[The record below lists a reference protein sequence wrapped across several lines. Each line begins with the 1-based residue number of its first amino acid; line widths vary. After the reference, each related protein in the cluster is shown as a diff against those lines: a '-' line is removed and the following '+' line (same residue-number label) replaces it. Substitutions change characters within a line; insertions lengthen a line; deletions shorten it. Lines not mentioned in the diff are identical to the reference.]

1 MMLVVRDKLRCIPLG
16 KSVCHMGVPGRNFW
30 VTMPED
36 VLDKSQVLGFM
47 VEVGAAAMAEHMTG
61 IARVLQVASLQG
73 LVHDGADAIPGYVAQ
88 KFSI

>member
-1 MMLVVRDKLRCIPLG
+1 MRNKLGCIPLSQ
-16 KSVCHMGVPGRNFW
+16 SVCHMGVPGRNFW

-36 VLDKSQVLGFM
+36 VLDKSQVLGC
-47 VEVGAAAMAEHMTG
+47 VVQIGAAAMAEHMTG
-61 IARVLQVASLQG
+61 IARMLQVAGLQG